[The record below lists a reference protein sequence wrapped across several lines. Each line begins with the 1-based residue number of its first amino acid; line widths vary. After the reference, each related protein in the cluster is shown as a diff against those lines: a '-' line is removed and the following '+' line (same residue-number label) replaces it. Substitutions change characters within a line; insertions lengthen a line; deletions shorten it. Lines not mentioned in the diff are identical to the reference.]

1 MWRIVLS
8 LCAGIA
14 CATVWA
20 QRIERISYK
29 GWQDC
34 YRLSNGTVE
43 LVIVPSI
50 ARIMHYGFV
59 GEPNVLW
66 VNPAT
71 EGMPVKPGEWPNHG
85 GDKAWVWPQD
95 EWEMRTGRGW
105 PPPSATDQVPHQVE
119 IIDGNAIRLTSPLV
133 AGYGVRLVRDI
144 RLEPSGTRVHI
155 LTRVEKVREGADF
168 PVASWV
174 VAQLPVPD
182 LLLVRLYPG
191 STFSEGY
198 KLFSAEPWRAVRRL
212 GADILLP
219 ERRSDVA
226 VKLGCDAEILAWFKA
241 PYLVV
246 HRSPIGNL
254 ADFQPGD
261 HAQIFS
267 NSDALPYIELEFTS
281 PLKVLRKGE
290 SVSLE
295 VTWELYRVPPAKQSP
310 EELAALLRRREELG
324 KE

>member
-1 MWRIVLS
+1 MWRIVL
-8 LCAGIA
+8 LFCAGIA
-14 CATVWA
+14 SATVWA
-20 QRIERISYK
+20 QKVERVSYK

-43 LVIVPSI
+43 VVVVPSV

-71 EGMPVKPGEWPNHG
+71 EGAPVKPGEWPNHG

-95 EWEMRTGRGW
+95 EWGMRVGRGW

-119 IIDGNAIRLTSPLV
+119 VIKGNIVRLTSPLV
-133 AGYGVRLVRDI
+133 AGYGVRIVRDI

-155 LTRVEKVREGADF
+155 LTRLEKMRDGADF
-168 PVASWV
+168 PVAAWV
-174 VAQLPVPD
+174 VAQLPAPE
-182 LLLVRLYPG
+182 LLLVRLHPG
-191 STFSEGY
+191 STLTEGY
-198 KLFSAEPWRAVRRL
+198 KLFSPDPWRAVRRL

-226 VKLGCDAEILAWFKA
+226 VKLGCDADILAWFKS

-254 ADFQPGD
+254 SDFKPGD

-267 NSDALPYIELEFTS
+267 NSDVLPYIELEFTS
-281 PLKVLRKGE
+281 PLRVLRKGE

-295 VTWELYRVPPAKQSP
+295 VTWELYRVPPDKGSP
-310 EELAALLRRREELG
+310 EELAALLRRM
-324 KE
+324 

>member
-1 MWRIVLS
+1 MWRIVL
-8 LCAGIA
+8 LFCAGIA
-14 CATVWA
+14 SATVSA
-20 QRIERISYK
+20 QGVERVSYK

-43 LVIVPSI
+43 VVVVPSV

-59 GEPNVLW
+59 GEPNTLW

-71 EGMPVKPGEWPNHG
+71 EGVPVKPGEWPNHG

-119 IIDGNAIRLTSPLV
+119 VLDGGIIRLTSPLV
-133 AGYGVRLVRDI
+133 AGYGVRIVREI

-155 LTRVEKVREGADF
+155 QTRLEKRRDGADF
-168 PVASWV
+168 PVAAWV
-174 VAQLPVPD
+174 VAQLPLPD
-182 LLLVRLYPG
+182 VMLARLYPG
-191 STFSEGY
+191 STLRDGF
-198 KLFSAEPWRAVRRL
+198 KLFREEPWKSIRRL
-212 GADILLP
+212 GEDILLP
-219 ERRSDVA
+219 ERPSDVP
-226 VKLGCDAEILAWFKA
+226 VKLGCDADILAWFKA

-246 HRSPIGNL
+246 HRSPIANL
-254 ADFQPGD
+254 SDFQPGD

-267 NSDALPYIELEFTS
+267 NTDEIPYIELEFTS

-295 VTWELYRVPPAKQSP
+295 VAWELYRVPAEKGSP
-310 EELAALLRRREELG
+310 EELADFLRRL
-324 KE
+324 

>member
-1 MWRIVLS
+1 MWRIVL
-8 LCAGIA
+8 LFCAGIA
-14 CATVWA
+14 SATVWA
-20 QRIERISYK
+20 QKVERVSYK

-43 LVIVPSI
+43 VVVVPSV

-59 GEPNVLW
+59 GEPSVLW

-71 EGMPVKPGEWPNHG
+71 EGAPVKPGEWPNHG

-95 EWEMRTGRGW
+95 EWGMRVGRGW

-119 IIDGNAIRLTSPLV
+119 IIKGNIVRLTSPLV
-133 AGYGVRLVRDI
+133 AGYGVRIVRDI

-155 LTRVEKVREGADF
+155 LTRLEKMRDGADF
-168 PVASWV
+168 PVAAWV
-174 VAQLPVPD
+174 VAQLPAPE
-182 LLLVRLYPG
+182 LLLVRLHPG
-191 STFSEGY
+191 STLTEGY
-198 KLFSAEPWRAVRRL
+198 KLFSPDPWRAVRRL
-212 GADILLP
+212 EADILLP

-226 VKLGCDAEILAWFKA
+226 VKLGCDADILAWFKS

-246 HRSPIGNL
+246 HRSPVGNL
-254 ADFQPGD
+254 SDFKPGD

-267 NSDALPYIELEFTS
+267 NSDVLPYIELEFTS
-281 PLKVLRKGE
+281 PLRVLRKGE

-295 VTWELYRVPPAKQSP
+295 VTWELYRIPPDKGSP
-310 EELAALLRRREELG
+310 EDLAALLRRM
-324 KE
+324 

>member
-1 MWRIVLS
+1 MWRIILS
-8 LCAGIA
+8 FCAGIA

-20 QRIERISYK
+20 QKVDRIPYK
-29 GWQDC
+29 GWQEA

-43 LVIVPSI
+43 VVVVPSI

-71 EGMPVKPGEWPNHG
+71 EGVLVKPGEWPNHG

-95 EWEMRTGRGW
+95 EWEARVGRGW

-119 IIDGNAIRLTSPLV
+119 VIGSNIIRLTSPLV
-133 AGYGVRLVRDI
+133 AGYGVRIVRDI

-155 LTRVEKVREGADF
+155 LTRLEKVRDGADF
-168 PVASWV
+168 PVAAWV
-174 VAQLPVPD
+174 VAQLPAPE
-182 LLLVRLYPG
+182 LLLARLHPG
-191 STFSEGY
+191 STLTEGY
-198 KLFSAEPWRAVRRL
+198 RLFSPDLWKAVRRL

-226 VKLGCDAEILAWFKA
+226 VKLGCDAEILAWFKS

-246 HRSPIGNL
+246 HRSPIGKL
-254 ADFQPGD
+254 SDFKPGD

-267 NSDALPYIELEFTS
+267 NSDVLPYIELEFTS
-281 PLKVLRKGE
+281 PLRVLRKGE

-295 VTWELYRVPPAKQSP
+295 VTWELYRVPPDKGSP
-310 EELAALLRRREELG
+310 EELAVFLRAM
-324 KE
+324 

>member
-1 MWRIVLS
+1 MWRIILS
-8 LCAGIA
+8 LCVGIA
-14 CATVWA
+14 CASVWA
-20 QRIERISYK
+20 QRIERVSYR

-34 YRLSNGTVE
+34 YRLTNGTVE
-43 LVIVPSI
+43 VIVAPSL
-50 ARIMHYGFV
+50 ARIMHYGFA
-59 GEPNVLW
+59 GEPNTLW

-71 EGMPVKPGEWPNHG
+71 EGAPVKPGEWPNHG

-119 IIDGNAIRLTSPLV
+119 VLDGGIVRLTSPLV
-133 AGYGVRLVRDI
+133 AGYGVRIVREI

-155 LTRVEKVREGADF
+155 QTRLEKLRDGADF
-168 PVASWV
+168 PVAAWV
-174 VAQLPVPD
+174 VAQLPLPD
-182 LLLVRLYPG
+182 VMLARLYPG
-191 STFSEGY
+191 STLRDGF
-198 KLFSAEPWRAVRRL
+198 KLFREEPWKSIRRL

-219 ERRSDVA
+219 ERPSDVP
-226 VKLGCDAEILAWFKA
+226 VKLGCDADILAWFRA

-246 HRSPIGNL
+246 HRSPIANL
-254 ADFQPGD
+254 SDFQPGD

-267 NSDALPYIELEFTS
+267 NTDEIPYIELEFTS

-295 VTWELYRVPPAKQSP
+295 VTWELHRVPAEKGSP
-310 EELAALLRRREELG
+310 EELAAFLRRL
-324 KE
+324 

>member
-1 MWRIVLS
+1 MWRWILCVCS
-8 LCAGIA
+8 MILCAA
-14 CATVWA
+14 AWA
-20 QRIERISYK
+20 QQVERISYK

-34 YRLSNGTVE
+34 YRLTNGTVE
-43 LVIVPSI
+43 LVVVPSI
-50 ARIMHYGFV
+50 ARIVHYGFV
-59 GEPNVLW
+59 GEPNTLW

-71 EGMPVKPGEWPNHG
+71 EGAPVHPGEWPNHG

-119 IIDGNAIRLTSPLV
+119 VLHGHLLRLTSPLI
-133 AGYGVRLVRDI
+133 AGYGVRIVREI

-155 LTRVEKVREGADF
+155 QTRLEKVREGANF
-168 PVASWV
+168 PVAAWV
-174 VAQLPVPD
+174 VAQLPLPN
-182 LLLVRLYPG
+182 LLLVRLHPS
-191 STFSEGY
+191 STLSEGY
-198 KLFSAEPWRAVRRL
+198 KLFSAAPWKSVRRL

-219 ERRSDVA
+219 ERPSDVP
-226 VKLGCDAEILAWFKA
+226 VKLGCDADILAWFKS

-246 HRSPIGNL
+246 HRSPIANL

-267 NSDALPYIELEFTS
+267 NTDEMPYIELEFTS
-281 PLKVLRKGE
+281 PLRVLRQGE

-295 VTWELYRVPPAKQSP
+295 VTWELYRIPPEKGTP
-310 EELAALLRRREELG
+310 EALAEFLRRYGR
-324 KE
+324 